1 MKVTIENKEAH
12 WLLRLADTS
21 LIMGQRMAEMCSK
34 GPFLEEDIALSNIS
48 LDMFGRAEELYKII
62 AKLDGGKFTP
72 DDYVF
77 HRNEREYFNIKLAEQ
92 PNEDFAWVIARQFL
106 HDVYA
111 NEAYAQLETSDN
123 VALSG
128 LATKVLKEIKYNL
141 THCTDWMYRLGQG
154 TEESNKRL
162 QDAIDHLFKYTS
174 EIFKWD
180 DLDQTHYPDCD
191 KIEKAWNKEVNRVF
205 TDANIIRKEVP
216 ELSMRDFRDG
226 FHSEHI
232 GHLLSIM
239 QYLPRAYPDA
249 KWS

>member
-1 MKVTIENKEAH
+1 MKVAIENKEAL

-21 LIMGQRMAEMCSK
+21 VIMGQRMAEMCSN

-48 LDMFGRAEELYKII
+48 LDLFGRAEELYKIV
-62 AKLDGGKFTP
+62 AKIDGDKFTP
-72 DDYVF
+72 DDYVY
-77 HRNEREYFNIKLAEQ
+77 HRNEREYYNIKLAEQ
-92 PNEDFAWVIARQFL
+92 PNEDFAWVIARHFL

-111 NEAYAQLETSDN
+111 KEVFTQLESSKNADL
-123 VALSG
+123 AA
-128 LATKVLKEIKYNL
+128 LATKVLKEISYNL
-141 THCTDWMYRLGQG
+141 SHCTDWMYRLGQG
-154 TEESNKRL
+154 TEESNRRL
-162 QDAIDHLFKYTS
+162 QDAVDHLLKYTS
-174 EIFKWD
+174 EIFNWD
-180 DLDQTHYPDCD
+180 DLDRTYFSDCE
-191 KIEKAWNKEVNRVF
+191 KIEKNWNSEINRVLGEI
-205 TDANIIRKEVP
+205 NIERKEVP

>member
-1 MKVTIENKEAH
+1 MNITIENKEAL

-21 LIMGQRMAEMCSK
+21 MILGQRLCEMCSK

-48 LDMFGRAEELYKII
+48 LDLIGRAEELYKIVS
-62 AKLDGGKFTP
+62 KLDGEKFTP
-72 DDYVF
+72 DQYVY
-77 HRNEREYFNIKLAEQ
+77 HRNERQYYNIKLVEQ
-92 PNEDFAWVIARQFL
+92 ENIDFAWTIARQFL
-106 HDVYA
+106 HDIYA
-111 NEAYAQLETSDN
+111 KEIFSQLESSKN
-123 VALSG
+123 VELAGLS
-128 LATKVLKEIKYNL
+128 TKVLKEISYNL
-141 THCTDWMYRLGQG
+141 SHATDWMYRLGLG

-162 QDAIDHLFKYTS
+162 QDAVDHLLKYTS

-180 DLDQTHYPDCD
+180 DLDRLYYSDCD
-191 KIEKAWNKEVNRVF
+191 KIEKVWNTEVNRVLGEI
-205 TDANIIRKEVP
+205 NIKRKEVP

-249 KWS
+249 KW

>member
-1 MKVTIENKEAH
+1 MKVSVENKEAL

-21 LIMGQRMAEMCSK
+21 LIMGQRMAEMCSN

-48 LDMFGRAEELYKII
+48 LDLFGRAEELYKIV
-62 AKLDGGKFTP
+62 ANLDGNKYSP

-77 HRNEREYFNIKLAEQ
+77 HRNEREFYNIKLAEQ
-92 PNEDFAWVIARQFL
+92 PNENFAWVIARQFL
-106 HDVYA
+106 HDIYA
-111 NEAYAQLETSDN
+111 KGAFTQLESSKNTDL
-123 VALSG
+123 AG
-128 LATKVLKEIKYNL
+128 LATKVLKEIDYNL
-141 THCTDWMYRLGQG
+141 SHCTDWMYRLGLG
-154 TEESNKRL
+154 TEESNQKL
-162 QDAIDHLFKYTS
+162 QDAIDHLLKYTS
-174 EIFKWD
+174 EIFNFD
-180 DLDQTHYPDCD
+180 ELDKSYYSDCTN
-191 KIEKAWNKEVNRVF
+191 IEKVWNSEVNRILSEV
-205 TDANIIRKEVP
+205 NIVRKEVP